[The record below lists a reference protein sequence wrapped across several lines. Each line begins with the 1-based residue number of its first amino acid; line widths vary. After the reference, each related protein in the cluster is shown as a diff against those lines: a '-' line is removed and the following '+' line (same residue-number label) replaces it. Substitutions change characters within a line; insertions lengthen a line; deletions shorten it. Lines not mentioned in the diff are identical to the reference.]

1 MRLMKFWPA
10 ASAMLVLSAC
20 ATVPD
25 AEISGGA
32 PDDVEELPEEV
43 LAIAAPH
50 QDLTSVRVQPED
62 GCYWYQWIGPVETTY
77 LPVRTADGRP
87 ICTR

>member
-1 MRLMKFWPA
+1 MSLEKSWPA
-10 ASAMLVLSAC
+10 IAAMLLLTAC

-25 AEISGGA
+25 AEISGSA
-32 PDDVEELPEEV
+32 ADVLEELPPEL

-50 QDLTSVRVQPED
+50 QDLTSVRIQPED

-77 LPVRTADGRP
+77 LPVRTVDGRP